1 MQTGCIPGV
10 RSVLFS
16 EQYYYRKTSLLE
28 LLELNEKQVIQ
39 FMCRLSIELLI
50 IWGLLI
56 LKYSAY

>member
-1 MQTGCIPGV
+1 MQTLESGCIPGV

-50 IWGLLI
+50 IWGL
-56 LKYSAY
+56 